1 MKIVIM
7 YVGDRLTIHFLL
19 KNPRVSKKQQV
30 KHPHLYCSGLVFE
43 TFFSII
49 ENKYKFAFFTGNV
62 FEARKF
68 VRKVPQI
75 DKQARQ
81 KIYDSFLSTQIFL
94 LSHISKFIATQGV
107 FLEEN
112 IQSAQNENVSRDSKV
127 NEKDE
132 NYQSG
137 YYRLLNWVCFLV
149 QRHCFENHA

>member
-1 MKIVIM
+1 MSIDIFELFSVYICNLNIPEIFNLNSLLHKQNKFLFSYYLKHLSFIYLSSEVWKTLNKMKIVIM

-75 DKQARQ
+75 DK
-81 KIYDSFLSTQIFL
+81 
-94 LSHISKFIATQGV
+94 
-107 FLEEN
+107 
-112 IQSAQNENVSRDSKV
+112 
-127 NEKDE
+127 
-132 NYQSG
+132 
-137 YYRLLNWVCFLV
+137 
-149 QRHCFENHA
+149 